1 MKLSKVEG
9 AIIFNIIMIQFKYV
23 KSIIIILLFQF

>member
-9 AIIFNIIMIQFKYV
+9 TIIFNVIMIQFKYV